1 METIVHGCS
10 AFAPLSSSKMYVEES
25 KQWKLKSFM
34 CVLALAHPLEES
46 SEQYVPAW

>member
-1 METIVHGCS
+1 MDTIVHGCS
-10 AFAPLSSSKMYVEES
+10 AFAPLSSSKMYVKES

>member
-10 AFAPLSSSKMYVEES
+10 AFAPLSSSKMYVKES

-46 SEQYVPAW
+46 SEQYVPV